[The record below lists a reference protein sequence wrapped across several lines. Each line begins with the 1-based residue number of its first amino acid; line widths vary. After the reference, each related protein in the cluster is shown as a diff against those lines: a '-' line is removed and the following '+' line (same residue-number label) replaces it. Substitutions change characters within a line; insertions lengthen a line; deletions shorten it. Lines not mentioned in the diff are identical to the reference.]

1 LNEKNGKIMIMIER
15 KGEIELK
22 KKAIIERKKEN
33 EESTLK

>member
-1 LNEKNGKIMIMIER
+1 MIMIER
-15 KGEIELK
+15 KGEIEFKK